1 MSKKTTA
8 TATPKALRRESQ
20 NPECR
25 QIKRHSR
32 TGYVSLDNA
41 DTVIEGGPL
50 LRLMKWSGCPISRV
64 RCEKWGLFSSGL
76 LPRCRTPVCC
86 KTCEPSGTRQTKQL

>member
-1 MSKKTTA
+1 M
-8 TATPKALRRESQ
+8 
-20 NPECR
+20 
-25 QIKRHSR
+25 
-32 TGYVSLDNA
+32 SLDNA

-86 KTCEPSGTRQTKQL
+86 KTCEPSGDPADEAAVLSSNARMKMIDNPQPIANNNHTTIAMI